1 MSGQV
6 KKGYARP
13 LDIKHG
19 RVDELASA
27 IRLPPT

>member
-19 RVDELASA
+19 RVDMSHGGGG
-27 IRLPPT
+27 RGF